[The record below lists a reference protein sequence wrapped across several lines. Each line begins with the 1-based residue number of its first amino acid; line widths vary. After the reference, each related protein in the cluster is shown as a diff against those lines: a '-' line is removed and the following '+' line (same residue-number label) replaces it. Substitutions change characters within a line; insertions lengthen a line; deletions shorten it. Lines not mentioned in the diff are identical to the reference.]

1 MLPIAMAGL
10 GLGSKLLGGIIGA
23 NSQNDATQQGM
34 DAYKQYAQQG
44 IDTLNQGKA
53 SSNAAFQP
61 YTNAGATGVTGYT
74 DSIKNRQ
81 QAAQPN
87 LSVSNPQEALNKYLD
102 PSAAYT
108 MDQASKAT
116 QASALAKG
124 GMGGGLAKALSNN
137 ANKMAMTNYNNAYQ
151 QMLDTGNQNF
161 GQQNTIYGNKTAYD
175 QSQIGNYGNLANMGL
190 QATGTNQ
197 GLQYQYNN
205 GINQNYGD
213 IAASQQSGYNQKG
226 KTSGDMW
233 NGIGSSL
240 SSGISSMFGASK

>member
-1 MLPIAMAGL
+1 MIPAILGASLATKLAG
-10 GLGSKLLGGIIGA
+10 SFLGGNA
-23 NSQNDATQQGM
+23 QNESTQQGM
-34 DAYKQYAQQG
+34 DAYKDYMNQG
-44 IDTLNQGKA
+44 ISTLNQGKS

-61 YTNAGATGVTGYT
+61 YTNAGTQGLQGYQT
-74 DSIKNRQ
+74 SIQNRQ
-81 QAAQPN
+81 QAAQPS
-87 LSVSNPQEALNKYLD
+87 LSNSNPQTAISSYLD

-108 MDQASKAT
+108 SDQAMKAT
-116 QASALAKG
+116 QASAIAKG

-161 GQQNTIYGNKTAYD
+161 NQQNTIYGNKTAYD

-213 IAASQQSGYNQKG
+213 LAASQQSGYNQKG

-233 NGIGSSL
+233 NNIGSSL
-240 SSGISSMFGASK
+240 SSGITSLFGGGK

>member
-1 MLPIAMAGL
+1 MIPAILGASLATKLAG
-10 GLGSKLLGGIIGA
+10 SFLGGNA
-23 NSQNDATQQGM
+23 QNKSTQQGM
-34 DAYKQYAQQG
+34 DAYKDYMNQG
-44 IDTLNQGKA
+44 ISTLNQGKS

-61 YTNAGATGVTGYT
+61 YTNAGTQGLQGYQT
-74 DSIKNRQ
+74 SIQNRQ
-81 QAAQPN
+81 QAVQPS
-87 LSVSNPQEALNKYLD
+87 LSNSNPQTAISSYLD

-108 MDQASKAT
+108 SDQAMKAT
-116 QASALAKG
+116 QASAIAKG

-213 IAASQQSGYNQKG
+213 LAASQQSGYNQKG

-233 NGIGSSL
+233 NNIGSSL
-240 SSGISSMFGASK
+240 SSGITSLFGGGK

>member
-1 MLPIAMAGL
+1 MIPAILGASLATKLAG
-10 GLGSKLLGGIIGA
+10 SFLGGNA
-23 NSQNDATQQGM
+23 QNESTQQGM
-34 DAYKQYAQQG
+34 DAYKDYMNQG
-44 IDTLNQGKA
+44 ISTLNQGKS

-61 YTNAGATGVTGYT
+61 YTNAGTQGLQGYQT
-74 DSIKNRQ
+74 SIQNRQ
-81 QAAQPN
+81 QAAQPS
-87 LSVSNPQEALNKYLD
+87 LSNSNPQTAISSYLD

-108 MDQASKAT
+108 SDQAMKAT
-116 QASALAKG
+116 QASAIAKG

-161 GQQNTIYGNKTAYD
+161 NQQNTIYGNKTAYD

-233 NGIGSSL
+233 NNIGSSL
-240 SSGISSMFGASK
+240 SSGITSLFGGGK

>member
-1 MLPIAMAGL
+1 MIPAILGASLATKLAG
-10 GLGSKLLGGIIGA
+10 SFLGGNA
-23 NSQNDATQQGM
+23 QNESTQQGM
-34 DAYKQYAQQG
+34 DAYKDYMNQG
-44 IDTLNQGKA
+44 ISTLNQGKS

-61 YTNAGATGVTGYT
+61 YTNAGTQGLQGYQA
-74 DSIKNRQ
+74 SIQNRQ
-81 QAAQPN
+81 QAAQPS
-87 LSVSNPQEALNKYLD
+87 LSNSNPQTAISSYLD

-108 MDQASKAT
+108 SDQAMKAT
-116 QASALAKG
+116 QASAIAKG

-161 GQQNTIYGNKTAYD
+161 NQQNTIYGNKTAYD

-197 GLQYQYNN
+197 GLQFQYNN

-213 IAASQQSGYNQKG
+213 LAASQQSGYNQKG

-233 NGIGSSL
+233 NNIGSSL
-240 SSGISSMFGASK
+240 SSGITSLFGGGK

>member
-1 MLPIAMAGL
+1 MIPAILGASLATKLAG
-10 GLGSKLLGGIIGA
+10 SFLGGNA
-23 NSQNDATQQGM
+23 QNKSTQQGM
-34 DAYKQYAQQG
+34 DAYKDYMNQG
-44 IDTLNQGKA
+44 ISTLNQGKS

-61 YTNAGATGVTGYT
+61 YTNAGTQGLQGYQT
-74 DSIKNRQ
+74 SIQNRQ
-81 QAAQPN
+81 QAVQPS
-87 LSVSNPQEALNKYLD
+87 LSNSNPQTAISSYLD

-108 MDQASKAT
+108 SDQAMKAT
-116 QASALAKG
+116 QASAIAKG

-175 QSQIGNYGNLANMGL
+175 QSQIGNYGNLANIGL

-233 NGIGSSL
+233 NNIGSSL
-240 SSGISSMFGASK
+240 SSGITSLFGGGK